1 MISCSLLWREKKLH
15 KLHCW
20 WAGEGPPSYA
30 KLIIAHWWNICCIRV
45 TSSWVPGATGEN
57 PRRWCGVSDLQKNEA
72 RGLTSV
78 YISNHIYKDE
88 KELVGAVVRFWK
100 LLVWWDFF
108 APCLCWLMFFLLICS
123 LVEIWWANTNPAW
136 WGWCTW
142 EDICLGVVTLS
153 FSWM

>member
-72 RGLTSV
+72 RGLTGV

-88 KELVGAVVRFWK
+88 KELVGQ
-100 LLVWWDFF
+100 WWDSES
-108 APCLCWLMFFLLICS
+108 CWFGEIFLLLAFADSCFFCWFVLGWDLVGEHKSS
-123 LVEIWWANTNPAW
+123 LMGMVYLRRHMPW
-136 WGWCTW
+136 
-142 EDICLGVVTLS
+142 VVTLS